1 MPDRRTDYEARERIE
16 RLHAA
21 YVAFARRVF
30 VALTI
35 ITLAVVA
42 SLALAGL
49 LIQENRDRAKDIQSQ
64 RKTAILAD
72 CQAQNARHDGAT
84 NALIDGAGQDER
96 NAPTEAAKAEIR
108 RRRDVT
114 LGLIDALAP
123 KVDCV
128 ALVRRSV
135 HPD

>member
-42 SLALAGL
+42 SLALVAAWGMRPR
-49 LIQENRDRAKDIQSQ
+49 QGRSQ
-64 RKTAILAD
+64 
-72 CQAQNARHDGAT
+72 G
-84 NALIDGAGQDER
+84 ER
-96 NAPTEAAKAEIR
+96 GRMAH
-108 RRRDVT
+108 
-114 LGLIDALAP
+114 
-123 KVDCV
+123 
-128 ALVRRSV
+128 RRSGT
-135 HPD
+135 